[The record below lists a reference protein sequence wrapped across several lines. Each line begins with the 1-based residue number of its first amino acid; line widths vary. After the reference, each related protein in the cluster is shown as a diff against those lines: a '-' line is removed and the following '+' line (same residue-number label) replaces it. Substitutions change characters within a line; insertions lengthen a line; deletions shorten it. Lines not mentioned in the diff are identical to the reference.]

1 MFEHDGFEV
10 FWDGGASLRVRDRE
24 FTVAVDPGPESPNFE
39 AGIVLITG
47 EYPHYNFEA
56 LKNVCGR
63 GTCVVL
69 PESMKEMDV
78 PCQDVE
84 FVEGGETL
92 DIFSV
97 EIETLSNGEG
107 LSYRFDMQGT
117 SFYASGNSGFREEVI
132 EMENRVDLAFLQAST
147 EVDEE
152 DVVRTA
158 VRIKPEVVVPYL
170 YGGDLGNG
178 LNQENLKADLEDRN
192 IACHLLDQA

>member
-1 MFEHDGFEV
+1 LFEHNGFEV

-24 FTVAVDPGPESPNFE
+24 FTVAVDPGPHSPRFE

-47 EYPHYNFEA
+47 EECFDFEA

-69 PESMKEMDV
+69 PNSLSDREV

-84 FVEGGETL
+84 FVAAGETL

-97 EIETLSNGEG
+97 EIETLESGEG

-117 SFYASGNSGFREEVI
+117 SFYATGDSGFREDVI
-132 EMENRVDLAFLQAST
+132 ELENRVDLAFLQAST
-147 EVDEE
+147 EVDSE

-158 VRIKPEVVVPYL
+158 VRIKPDIVVPYL
-170 YGGDLGNG
+170 FGSGLGEG
-178 LNQENLKADLEDRN
+178 LNQDNLKADLEDRN
-192 IACHLLDQA
+192 IACRFIGD